1 MHIYLGEEISRAA
14 ADRNHGEG
22 GGDYPIPAAGWREA
36 TTRCFERMDE
46 VALGACV
53 CGRIGGQCG
62 CERSTAEIVGSTA
75 VVAVLADDLIVVSNC
90 GDSRAVLS
98 RGGRAV
104 PLSTD
109 HKV

>member
-1 MHIYLGEEISRAA
+1 MHIYLGEELSRAA
-14 ADRNHGEG
+14 AESPGEG
-22 GGDYPIPAAGWREA
+22 GDCSIPEAGWREA
-36 TTRCFERMDE
+36 TARCFERMD
-46 VALGACV
+46 VGALGASA
-53 CGRIGGQCG
+53 CGRIGGHCE
-62 CERSTAEIVGSTA
+62 CERSAAEIVGSTA
-75 VVAVLADDLIVVSNC
+75 VVAVLADDVIVVSNC